1 LFSEERRDRVMKTI
15 QVDIPEKLVNEIEE
29 YVKEGWFNNEGELM
43 REALREFIRHHRPM
57 LMEKY
62 MEEDIEWALKVKRTL
77 DS

>member
-1 LFSEERRDRVMKTI
+1 TI
-15 QVDIPEKLVNEIEE
+15 QVDIPEKLVTEIEE

-43 REALREFIRHHRPM
+43 REALRQFIRHHRPM

-62 MEEDIEWALKVKRTL
+62 MQEDIEWALKVKRTL

>member
-1 LFSEERRDRVMKTI
+1 MKTI
-15 QVDIPEKLVNEIEE
+15 QVDIPEKLVNEIEK

>member
-1 LFSEERRDRVMKTI
+1 MKTI

-62 MEEDIEWALKVKRTL
+62 MEEDIEWALKGKRTL

>member
-1 LFSEERRDRVMKTI
+1 
-15 QVDIPEKLVNEIEE
+15 
-29 YVKEGWFNNEGELM
+29 M

>member
-1 LFSEERRDRVMKTI
+1 MKTI

-62 MEEDIEWALKVKRTL
+62 MEEDIEWALKIKRTL